1 MALNVLKL
9 ASQMLSAALPL
20 LANDAQ
26 EAGSFAKTEFLKIAQ
41 TIAGINEQVAA
52 GEINQQQ
59 AELLLDMQTL
69 ASRNVLLT
77 LKGLDLLA
85 VEDAIN
91 AALGAVKEVVNTAL
105 GFTLIA

>member
-1 MALNVLKL
+1 MALNVAKL
-9 ASQMLSAALPL
+9 ASQMLGAALPL
-20 LANDAQ
+20 LEKDA
-26 EAGSFAKTEFLKIAQ
+26 EGAGPFAKTEFLKIAQ
-41 TIAGINEQVAA
+41 TIGGINDGVAD
-52 GEINQQQ
+52 GQINQQQ
-59 AELLLDMQTL
+59 AVLLLDMQTL

-91 AALGAVKEVVNTAL
+91 AALGVVKGIVNTAL